1 MTCQEC
7 PLLNRSQ
14 SRVASIDDEGCPRS
28 DRLNRGD
35 AHETMGTMLNITEK
49 AQEMLG
55 QFAESAD
62 EGVELILRVEIVGRG
77 PKGFQY
83 DLQFVSR
90 EDGKEEDLELD
101 VDGMPVLVAARSVQY
116 LEGPTL
122 AYKETLMGGGFSF
135 ENPNPLWVD
144 ELSKAVAEIIASEVN
159 PVVASHGGHVDL
171 IGVDDGKAI
180 IAFGGGC
187 QGCGMVD
194 VTLKQG
200 VEVMIKDNVPGI
212 SEVIDATDHAAGTN
226 PFY

>member
-1 MTCQEC
+1 M
-7 PLLNRSQ
+7 NK
-14 SRVASIDDEGCPRS
+14 
-28 DRLNRGD
+28 GD
-35 AHETMGTMLNITEK
+35 AHEAMREMLTITDK
-49 AQEMLG
+49 AQEMLD

-83 DLQFVSR
+83 DLQFVGR
-90 EDGKEEDLELD
+90 EDGKEDDIELD
-101 VDGMPVLVAARSVQY
+101 VDGLPVLVAARSAQY
-116 LEGPTL
+116 LECTTL
-122 AYKETLMGGGFSF
+122 DYKETLMGGGFSF

>member
-1 MTCQEC
+1 M
-7 PLLNRSQ
+7 
-14 SRVASIDDEGCPRS
+14 
-28 DRLNRGD
+28 LNRGD
-35 AHETMGTMLNITEK
+35 VYGMLRKMLTITEK

-55 QFAESAD
+55 EFADSAD

-83 DLQFVSR
+83 DLQFVGR
-90 EDGKEEDLELD
+90 EDSKEDDIVLD
-101 VDGMPVLVAARSVQY
+101 IDGMSVLVAARSAQY
-116 LEGPTL
+116 LEGTTL
-122 AYKETLMGGGFSF
+122 DYKETLMGGGFSF
-135 ENPNPLWVD
+135 DNPNPLWVD

-171 IGVDDGKAI
+171 VGVDDGKAI

>member
-1 MTCQEC
+1 M
-7 PLLNRSQ
+7 
-14 SRVASIDDEGCPRS
+14 
-28 DRLNRGD
+28 LNRGD
-35 AHETMGTMLNITEK
+35 VYGMLRKMLTITEK

-55 QFAESAD
+55 EFADSAD

-83 DLQFVSR
+83 DLQFVGR
-90 EDGKEEDLELD
+90 EDSKEDDIVLD
-101 VDGMPVLVAARSVQY
+101 INGMSVLVAARSAQY
-116 LEGPTL
+116 LEGTTL
-122 AYKETLMGGGFSF
+122 DYKETLMGGGFSF
-135 ENPNPLWVD
+135 DNPNPLWVD

-171 IGVDDGKAI
+171 VGVDDGKAI

>member
-1 MTCQEC
+1 
-7 PLLNRSQ
+7 
-14 SRVASIDDEGCPRS
+14 
-28 DRLNRGD
+28 
-35 AHETMGTMLNITEK
+35 MLRKMLTITDK

-55 QFAESAD
+55 EFADSAD

-83 DLQFVSR
+83 DLQFVGR
-90 EDGKEEDLELD
+90 EDAKEDDIELD
-101 VDGMPVLVAARSVQY
+101 IDGMSVLVAARSAQY
-116 LEGPTL
+116 LEGTTL
-122 AYKETLMGGGFSF
+122 DYKETLMGGGFSF
-135 ENPNPLWVD
+135 DNPNPLWVD

-171 IGVDDGKAI
+171 VGVDDGKAI

>member
-1 MTCQEC
+1 
-7 PLLNRSQ
+7 
-14 SRVASIDDEGCPRS
+14 
-28 DRLNRGD
+28 
-35 AHETMGTMLNITEK
+35 
-49 AQEMLG
+49 MLG
-55 QFAESAD
+55 QFAEQAD
-62 EGVELILRVEIVGRG
+62 ESSDLLLRVEIVGRG
-77 PKGFQY
+77 PNGFQY
-83 DLQFVSR
+83 DLQFVSSGDR
-90 EDGKEEDLELD
+90 KDDDIELGI
-101 VDGMPVLVAARSVQY
+101 DGMTVLVAARSAQY
-116 LEGPTL
+116 LEGATID
-122 AYKETLMGGGFSF
+122 YKETLMGGGFSF

-144 ELSKAVAEIIASEVN
+144 ELSNAVADIIASEVN

>member
-1 MTCQEC
+1 M
-7 PLLNRSQ
+7 NK
-14 SRVASIDDEGCPRS
+14 
-28 DRLNRGD
+28 GD
-35 AHETMGTMLNITEK
+35 AYEAMREMLTITDK
-49 AQEMLG
+49 AQEMLD

-83 DLQFVSR
+83 DLQFVGR
-90 EDGKEEDLELD
+90 EDGRENDIELD
-101 VDGMPVLVAARSVQY
+101 VDGVPVLVAARSAQY
-116 LEGPTL
+116 LEGTTL
-122 AYKETLMGGGFSF
+122 DYKETLMGGGLSF

-200 VEVMIKDNVPGI
+200 VEVMIKDNVPEI